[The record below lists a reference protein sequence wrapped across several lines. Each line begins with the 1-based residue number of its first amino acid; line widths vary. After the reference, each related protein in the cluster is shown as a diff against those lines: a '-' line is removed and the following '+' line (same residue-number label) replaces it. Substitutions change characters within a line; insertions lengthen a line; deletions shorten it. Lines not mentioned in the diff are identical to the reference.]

1 MIDPDDFSQANTI
14 SVTALEYRSEGAM
27 CSDLTV
33 GAEACQQPYE
43 PEPAPE
49 LPDDLAPIDDAF
61 LNRVWMLAS
70 LV

>member
-1 MIDPDDFSQANTI
+1 MIDPDDFSQTNPIPT
-14 SVTALEYRSEGAM
+14 TALEHRNEDAM
-27 CSDLTV
+27 CSDPTV

-61 LNRVWMLAS
+61 LNRVRMLAS